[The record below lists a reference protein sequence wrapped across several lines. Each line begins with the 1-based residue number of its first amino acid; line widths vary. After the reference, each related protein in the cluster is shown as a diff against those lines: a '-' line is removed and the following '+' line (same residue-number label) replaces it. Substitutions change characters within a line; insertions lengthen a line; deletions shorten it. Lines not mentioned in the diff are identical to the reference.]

1 MHKAGRRIIYSIEKP
16 WYVEMPKSKWVD
28 DKKEQKEFTKFLEKY
43 W

>member
-28 DKKEQKEFTKFLEKY
+28 DKKEQK
-43 W
+43 